1 MKKYSLFFSVLF
13 LSLMVSF
20 TADAQ
25 WNKWGKGVSGEGKR
39 VTKTLDLEEFSGI
52 GVSIGAEIH
61 LRQGNKQKVEIKA
74 QQNIIDLI
82 DTEIRND
89 KWRVRLEKGTN
100 LKRHDGIDVYITLP
114 MIDELSVAGAGS
126 IVGETDFNDV
136 DDLEVSIAGSGDIML
151 NGSGEDLEVS
161 IAGSG
166 DIDLAGFKV
175 DDCEVSIA
183 GSGDCEINVSGSLQ
197 VSIAGS
203 GDVKYKGNPD
213 KVKSSIAGSGDVR
226 SF

>member
-1 MKKYSLFFSVLF
+1 MSLQV
-13 LSLMVSF
+13 
-20 TADAQ
+20 
-25 WNKWGKGVSGEGKR
+25 
-39 VTKTLDLEEFSGI
+39 
-52 GVSIGAEIH
+52 
-61 LRQGNKQKVEIKA
+61 
-74 QQNIIDLI
+74 
-82 DTEIRND
+82 
-89 KWRVRLEKGTN
+89 LEKGTN

-126 IVGETDFNDV
+126 IIGETDFTNV
-136 DDLEVSIAGSGDIML
+136 DDLEVSIAGSGDITL

-161 IAGSG
+161 VAGSG

-183 GSGDCEINVSGSLQ
+183 GSGDCEVNVSGSLE
-197 VSIAGS
+197 VNIAGS
-203 GDVKYKGNPD
+203 GDVKYKGDPD

>member
-25 WNKWGKGVSGEGKR
+25 WNKWGNGVSGEGKK
-39 VTKTLDLEEFSGI
+39 VTKTLDIDDFTGI
-52 GVSIGAEIH
+52 GVSIGAEVH

-82 DTEIRND
+82 DRDVRNG
-89 KWRVRLEKGTN
+89 KWKVRLEKGTN

-126 IVGETDFNDV
+126 ITGETDFKNV
-136 DDLEVSIAGSGDIML
+136 DDLEVSIAGSGEVTL
-151 NGSGEDLEVS
+151 SGSGEDLEIS

-166 DIDLAGFKV
+166 DVELADFKV

-183 GSGDCEINVSGSLQ
+183 GSGDCEINVTGSLQ

-203 GDVKYKGNPD
+203 GDVKYKGDPD

>member
-1 MKKYSLFFSVLF
+1 MRKYSLFFSVCC

-25 WNKWGKGVSGEGKR
+25 WNKWGNGVSGEGKK
-39 VTKTLDLEEFSGI
+39 VTKTLDIDDFTGI
-52 GVSIGAEIH
+52 GVSIGAEVH

-82 DTEIRND
+82 DRDVRNG
-89 KWRVRLEKGTN
+89 KWKVRLEKGTN

-114 MIDELSVAGAGS
+114 MIDELSVAGSGS
-126 IVGETDFNDV
+126 ITGETDFKNI
-136 DDLEVSIAGSGDIML
+136 DDLEVSIAGSGEVTL

-166 DIDLAGFKV
+166 DVDLAGFKV

-203 GDVKYKGNPD
+203 GDVKYKGDPD

>member
-1 MKKYSLFFSVLF
+1 MRKYSVFFNVLF

-25 WNKWGKGVSGEGKR
+25 WNKWGNGVSGEGKK
-39 VTKTLDLEEFSGI
+39 VTKTLDIDDFTGI
-52 GVSIGAEIH
+52 GVSIGAEVH

-82 DTEIRND
+82 DREVRGG
-89 KWRVRLEKGTN
+89 KWKVRLEKGIN

-126 IVGETDFNDV
+126 IVGETDFKNI
-136 DDLEVSIAGSGDIML
+136 DDLEVSIAGSGEVML
-151 NGSGEDLEVS
+151 NGSGEDLEIS

-166 DIDLAGFKV
+166 DVELAGFKV

-183 GSGDCEINVSGSLQ
+183 GSGDCEINVTGSLQ

>member
-1 MKKYSLFFSVLF
+1 MF
-13 LSLMVSF
+13 LENTVNHTEQFGWIEVICGSM
-20 TADAQ
+20 
-25 WNKWGKGVSGEGKR
+25 
-39 VTKTLDLEEFSGI
+39 FSGKTEELI
-52 GVSIGAEIH
+52 RRLKRA
-61 LRQGNKQKVEIKA
+61 QFAKQKVEIKA

-82 DTEIRND
+82 DKDVRSG
-89 KWRVRLEKGTN
+89 KWRIKLEKGTN

-114 MIDELSVAGAGS
+114 MIDELSVAGSGS
-126 IVGETDFNDV
+126 IVGETDFKNV
-136 DDLEVSIAGSGDIML
+136 EDLEVSIAGSGDVTL
-151 NGSGEDLEVS
+151 DGSGEDLEVS

-166 DIDLAGFKV
+166 DVDLAGFEV

-183 GSGDCEINVSGSLQ
+183 GSGDCEINVSGSLE

-203 GDVKYKGNPD
+203 GDVKYKGQPN